1 MDPNPS
7 TCMYYRLLT
16 LVNYTSLK
24 KLTIP
29 FLQNLVKKT
38 FQKYGRID
46 CVINNAGYR
55 KYIINKDSSMVPVC
69 NIPYTEIWR
78 NKKEKMMTK
87 E

>member
-1 MDPNPS
+1 
-7 TCMYYRLLT
+7 MYVLQIVNIGELCFFKE
-16 LVNYTSLK
+16 VNYS
-24 KLTIP
+24 